1 MINTFYGLFALI
13 LMVALKGV
21 IFLHF
26 IDENTQYQGGSKSKV
41 IQLEW
46 LVCYDS
52 KPAFAEHGTYNS
64 LKPHKNDSPP
74 SPGRVV
80 YYDSHLHM
88 WN

>member
-13 LMVALKGV
+13 LTVALNDV

-26 IDENTQYQGGSKSKV
+26 IDENTEDQGGSKSKV

-64 LKPHKNDSPP
+64 LKPHKNDPHPP
-74 SPGRVV
+74 LTG
-80 YYDSHLHM
+80 
-88 WN
+88 